1 MKLTKSERA
10 LFDAVTKGNLK
21 QVKTLMKKVSD
32 LDYEG
37 DYGRTPLEQAIFKK
51 QLPIVKALVEGGA
64 DINRIN
70 DYDQTPL
77 DVARAYRETKIATW
91 LKGEGAYKAK
101 DKPSYSFGSS
111 YDDDDY
117 FGRSFDDDD
126 DDWGMSKRTTAKKS
140 RATAKKTSRAFTNS
154 AAGGDKEGGTGAK
167 PEKPTQPAE
176 PKFTEETLKDTFNA
190 KNWVG
195 RTEDMQKL
203 WEEVPVK
210 LQKKFDFDTALAEAK
225 RETLRKNAPVAPKLS
240 LGPAVKTAV
249 NNPPPPQK
257 PPGGGAPANG

>member
-51 QLPIVKALVEGGA
+51 QLPVVKALVEGGA

-70 DYDQTPL
+70 EYDQTPL
-77 DVARAYRETKIATW
+77 DVARAYGETKIATW
-91 LKGEGAYKAK
+91 LKAEGAYKAK
-101 DKPSYSFGSS
+101 DKPRFSYGSS
-111 YDDDDY
+111 YDDDDDY

-126 DDWGMSKRTTAKKS
+126 DWGTSKRTTAQKS

-154 AAGGDKEGGTGAK
+154 AAEGGTGAAK
-167 PEKPTQPAE
+167 PEKPTQPVQ

-195 RTEDMQKL
+195 RTEDMEKL

-225 RETLRKNAPVAPKLS
+225 RETLRKNAPAAPKLS
-240 LGPAVKTAV
+240 LAPAIKTAE
-249 NNPPPPQK
+249 NNPPPPPGNK